1 MLIDYDARVHFLRA
15 TSDWQPRSPLESLLT
30 RRPVYE
36 RWVASLPPRVAL
48 PLHQLGLEFSDG
60 DHVGPG
66 VVVLGKDL
74 GNSPEWLTLKGA
86 LAEWSAEFKFCDV
99 WIERIALCT
108 LQKYAAGWS
117 ESDKDFCDW
126 RLKPDLEPKPNFT
139 APPIQWNES
148 PDDYYKRCQDGL
160 SAAIKAEKRRVEF
173 QTGARKGQEQPAKW
187 TAAYFRG
194 ASFAKIAERGKH
206 GRPERESAVRHAVRG
221 FQERIGLTMPERP
234 LYRGVHGSPISSDS
248 AVSENSLTH

>member
-1 MLIDYDARVHFLRA
+1 M
-15 TSDWQPRSPLESLLT
+15 
-30 RRPVYE
+30 
-36 RWVASLPPRVAL
+36 AL

-108 LQKYAAGWS
+108 LQKYTAGWS

-139 APPIQWNES
+139 APHTMEQIARRLLQA
-148 PDDYYKRCQDGL
+148 L
-160 SAAIKAEKRRVEF
+160 SGRAIRSHQSGEAARRVSNGRT
-173 QTGARKGQEQPAKW
+173 QRAGATGKVDRGLFSRGVIRQDRRKGETRQA
-187 TAAYFRG
+187 
-194 ASFAKIAERGKH
+194 
-206 GRPERESAVRHAVRG
+206 
-221 FQERIGLTMPERP
+221 
-234 LYRGVHGSPISSDS
+234 
-248 AVSENSLTH
+248 

>member
-1 MLIDYDARVHFLRA
+1 MRA
-15 TSDWQPRSPLESLLT
+15 TLAWGPPSPLESLLT

-86 LAEWSAEFKFCDV
+86 LAEWSAEFKFGDV
-99 WIERIALCT
+99 WIGRIALCT

-126 RLKPDLEPKPNFT
+126 RLKPDLEPKLNFT
-139 APPIQWNES
+139 APPMRWDES
-148 PDDYYKRCQDGL
+148 PSDYYMHCQDGL
-160 SAAIKAEKRRVEF
+160 SAAIKAEKRRIEF
-173 QTGARKGQEQPAKW
+173 QTGARKGQVQPARW
-187 TAAYFRG
+187 TADYFRG
-194 ASFAKIAERGKH
+194 ASFAAIAKCENLAGNKITPRGVEDAIER
-206 GRPERESAVRHAVRG
+206 
-221 FQERIGLTMPERP
+221 FQKRIGLTMPV
-234 LYRGVHGSPISSDS
+234 YVGVHGNPILGNS
-248 AVSENSLTH
+248 AVSENSLTR

>member
-1 MLIDYDARVHFLRA
+1 MRA
-15 TSDWQPRSPLESLLT
+15 TLTWGPPSPLESLLT

-66 VVVLGKDL
+66 VVVLDKEL
-74 GNSPEWLTLKGA
+74 RNSPEWLTLKGS
-86 LAEWSAEFKFCDV
+86 LAQWAAEFKFCDV

-139 APPIQWNES
+139 APPMQWNERL
-148 PDDYYKRCQDGL
+148 DDYYKHCQDGL
-160 SAAIKAEKRRVEF
+160 STAIKAEKRRIEF
-173 QTGARKGQEQPAKW
+173 QTGARKGEVQPAEW

-194 ASFAKIAERGKH
+194 AALGRPVSFAAIAKSENLVGNEISPRGVEDAIERFRK
-206 GRPERESAVRHAVRG
+206 RA
-221 FQERIGLTMPERP
+221 GLTMPEGP
-234 LYRGVHGSPISSDS
+234 LYGGVHGSPILSDS
-248 AVSENSLTH
+248 AVSDNSLTH